1 MSAGDNSPKRN
12 RFRVWSIAAAIVLLL
27 AGAGYLLSQ
36 KSSSTSSSSSQ
47 APGGSAKPGGRRGGG
62 PIPVSAVKVTR
73 GNMGVYINALGTVTP
88 VYTVTVASRVAGQL
102 MEVRY
107 REGQIVQKGQIL
119 ATVDPRPYLATVTQ
133 AQGQLQRDQAAL
145 KNALIDLDRYRTVYA
160 QHAIPEQQ
168 VATQTATVE
177 QDQGTVKVDQGNLD
191 AAQVNLDYATIR
203 APISGR
209 VGLRTVDPGNLVQAN
224 GTSGIATIT
233 QLQPITVIFTMAED
247 YIDDVARQMRSGRK
261 LIVNALDRS
270 DEHQIEQG
278 TLLTLDNQID
288 VTTGTVRARARFD
301 NKDYALFPNEFVNA
315 SLLVRTLMGVNLIPT
330 AAIQRNNDIAFV
342 YVIDPATSTVHSTD
356 IQVADVNGNTAA
368 VTGVTTGQMLV
379 SDGFD
384 RLTDNA
390 KVSVRQ
396 GGNPGGGNL
405 NANEPSPA
413 SMKANEAN
421 PATSGNAQSSGSTA
435 NPHKRS
441 HGQES
446 KQQ

>member
-1 MSAGDNSPKRN
+1 
-12 RFRVWSIAAAIVLLL
+12 
-27 AGAGYLLSQ
+27 
-36 KSSSTSSSSSQ
+36 
-47 APGGSAKPGGRRGGG
+47 
-62 PIPVSAVKVTR
+62 
-73 GNMGVYINALGTVTP
+73 MGVYINALGTVTP

-102 MEVRY
+102 MDVRY
-107 REGQIVQKGQIL
+107 REGQIVQKGQVL

-168 VATQTATVE
+168 VATQTAAVE

-224 GTSGIATIT
+224 ATSGIATIT

-247 YIDDVARQMRSGRK
+247 YIDEVARQMRAGHK
-261 LIVNALDRS
+261 LTVNALDRS
-270 DEHQIEQG
+270 DEHQIAQG
-278 TLLTLDNQID
+278 SLLTIDNQID

-315 SLLVRTLMGVNLIPT
+315 SLLVRTLTGVNLIPT

-356 IQVADVNGNTAA
+356 IQVADVTGNTAA
-368 VTGVTTGQMLV
+368 VTGVTPGMMLV

-384 RLTDNA
+384 RLVDGG

-396 GGNPGGGNL
+396 GGTQGGNQ
-405 NANEPSPA
+405 NANGPSPA
-413 SMKANEAN
+413 SMKANAAN
-421 PATSGNAQSSGSTA
+421 PATSGTVRSSGSSP
-435 NPHKRS
+435 NPHTGA